1 MAHASIS
8 TWKTSKPR
16 DEAGR
21 EALYRVMQE
30 KYVPMTLSMGATSTM
45 CIQTGPDTAAIVS
58 VWPDEA
64 TRSAAM
70 QKVGAMRG
78 EASSAFDTTMT
89 MEVMGEI
96 RASG

>member
-58 VWPDEA
+58 VWPDAA
-64 TRSAAM
+64 TRAAAM
-70 QKVGAMRG
+70 ERIRAMRG
-78 EASSAFDTTMT
+78 DATSEFDTTLT
-89 MEVMGEI
+89 MEVEGEI